1 MLKILYDKSYTTNSI
16 QIADNEETCK
26 QWFLTA
32 HSCLCNIETKPRL
45 KPKQLF
51 WGKYEL

>member
-1 MLKILYDKSYTTNSI
+1 MCKIFKEKSYNTKSTQSI
-16 QIADNEETCK
+16 DTEELCK

-32 HSCLCNIETKPRL
+32 GPCLCNIEAKPRL